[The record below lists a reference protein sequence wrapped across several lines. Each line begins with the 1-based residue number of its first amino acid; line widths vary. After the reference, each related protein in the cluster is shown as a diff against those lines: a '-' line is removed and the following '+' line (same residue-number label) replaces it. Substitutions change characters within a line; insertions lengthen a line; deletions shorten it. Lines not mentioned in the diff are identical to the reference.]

1 MIRSVT
7 NCIFFPALQWD
18 VPLYTSCVV
27 VFQALCLCVPTSCLK
42 ATAVPVAP
50 LPFLPQRSER
60 RLLFSVVC
68 RCLSGERGQGGAAGR
83 GAEPPAEQ
91 PAAAG
96 GVAEHGGSPHQSHWA
111 AVQRQQALLASPL
124 LYSPRL
130 AAARTNTQI
139 SRGKDANRAACLYAQ
154 YTYFV
159 HAYLQKQTH
168 TRTHTKT
175 HTSSSNY
182 VCLIPE
188 SWTCQLVRE
197 YANQLIQKTFSTSLH
212 RLTNGQLPGCCVGVL
227 CQSASLVVYVTVCVP
242 HVCARVP
249 QCVCVCVCV
258 CMCVH
263 LLLYLASNTWWAGL
277 K

>member
-1 MIRSVT
+1 MQTWPNWPKPSLQLWTVGVRLTEKVGNHSFRLWTHFPSKKMIRSVT
-7 NCIFFPALQWD
+7 NCDFFPALQWD

-27 VFQALCLCVPTSCLK
+27 IFQALCLCVPTSCLK

-159 HAYLQKQTH
+159 RAYLQKADTYTH
-168 TRTHTKT
+168 AKT
-175 HTSSSNY
+175 HTSSSNCVSHSWILDLPVGEG
-182 VCLIPE
+182 VCKSTHTKDILHIP
-188 SWTCQLVRE
+188 S
-197 YANQLIQKTFSTSLH
+197 
-212 RLTNGQLPGCCVGVL
+212 
-227 CQSASLVVYVTVCVP
+227 
-242 HVCARVP
+242 
-249 QCVCVCVCV
+249 
-258 CMCVH
+258 
-263 LLLYLASNTWWAGL
+263 
-277 K
+277 